1 MLVLLLVLVIL
12 VYTLRKE
19 GLTMQYK
26 EISSNFTHKLPDDTQ
41 CIHTQVPPQVEK
53 VYNIDFDS
61 PFDRYKK
68 NDIKSIYNM
77 SYYDDASFDIDMD
90 IAKQPSNN
98 VLPYFKSYTYCDLS
112 NNLPSCVYTT
122 CGIDAVTHR
131 KTVAELMQTHKLKPQ
146 SDAIVDLKNNRTVN
160 SVHYDTYNKAS
171 TDYLYSIRNI

>member
-26 EISSNFTHKLPDDTQ
+26 DICSNFTHKIPDNTQ

-68 NDIKSIYNM
+68 NDINSIYNI
-77 SYYDDASFDIDMD
+77 SYYEDASFNVDID
-90 IAKQPSNN
+90 IAKQSSNN

-122 CGIDAVTHR
+122 CGIDEVTHR

-146 SDAIVDLKNNRTVN
+146 SEAIVHLKNNRATYSAN
-160 SVHYDTYNKAS
+160 YDTYNKAS
-171 TDYLYSIRNI
+171 THYLSSIRNI